1 MSQSITAAA
10 DNILSCTVS
19 RAGGAPGVVA
29 MATDRSGNF
38 YEGAAGLRE
47 LGKADLMTTDS
58 VMLLASCTKALVGV
72 ALMQGVEEGL
82 IALDDPACEFTPE
95 IADIQVLEG
104 FEPDGEPRVRKSKS
118 DITVKQLLLHTSGFG
133 YDFFSDDL
141 LRYRTANE
149 IPSILTSTF
158 ESVRD
163 VLLHDP
169 GERWTYG
176 CGIDWVGRICE
187 AIRGKRLGDVLA
199 EYVFAPL
206 DMRDTAFTITDSMR
220 RRLVTIHQRSA
231 DGQLIPQPELILP
244 QPPEMDMGGH
254 GLYATL
260 GDYMKFIRMMLNDGN
275 GSNGRVLKA
284 ETVALMAQNNL
295 GDLKSG
301 GWVSSNPALT
311 NTGDFFP
318 GLSKSWGYT
327 FQINDESAPTGRP
340 AGQLSWAGLA
350 NSFYWIDRQSGI
362 GGMWSS
368 QILPFHDVA
377 SYPGFVDF
385 EAAVYRSTHA

>member
-1 MSQSITAAA
+1 
-10 DNILSCTVS
+10 
-19 RAGGAPGVVA
+19 
-29 MATDRSGNF
+29 
-38 YEGAAGLRE
+38 
-47 LGKADLMTTDS
+47 
-58 VMLLASCTKALVGV
+58 
-72 ALMQGVEEGL
+72 
-82 IALDDPACEFTPE
+82 
-95 IADIQVLEG
+95 
-104 FEPDGEPRVRKSKS
+104 
-118 DITVKQLLLHTSGFG
+118 
-133 YDFFSDDL
+133 
-141 LRYRTANE
+141 
-149 IPSILTSTF
+149 
-158 ESVRD
+158 
-163 VLLHDP
+163 
-169 GERWTYG
+169 
-176 CGIDWVGRICE
+176 
-187 AIRGKRLGDVLA
+187 
-199 EYVFAPL
+199 
-206 DMRDTAFTITDSMR
+206 
-220 RRLVTIHQRSA
+220 
-231 DGQLIPQPELILP
+231 
-244 QPPEMDMGGH
+244 MGGH

-350 NSFYWIDRQSGI
+350 NSYYWIDRQSGI